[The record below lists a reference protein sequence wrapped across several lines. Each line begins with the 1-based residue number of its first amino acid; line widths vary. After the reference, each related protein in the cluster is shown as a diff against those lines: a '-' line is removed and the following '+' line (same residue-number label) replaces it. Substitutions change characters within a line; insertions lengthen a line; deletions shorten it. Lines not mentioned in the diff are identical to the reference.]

1 MNVVLVKD
9 IAIYGAGGF
18 GREVACV
25 LKCINEVKPTWNLV
39 GFFDDG
45 KQMGDQTEFGPVLGG
60 MAQLNS
66 YERSLSVV
74 FAIGSPRTVKL
85 LRDEIISDK
94 INFPNIIAPD
104 VHFVDEEHLVLGE
117 GNLFC
122 LGCTVT
128 CNVRIGDFNRFNG
141 YITVGHDVQMGS
153 YNAVMPGSRISGEVK
168 MGNYNFVGINAV
180 ILQGVTIGNDT
191 VVGANSVIIR
201 NTKDGE
207 TYIGNPAKKFSF

>member
-1 MNVVLVKD
+1 MKD

-25 LKCINEVKPTWNLV
+25 LKCINEVCPTWNLV

-45 KQMGDQTEFGPVLGG
+45 KQLGEQTEFGPILGG
-60 MAQLNS
+60 ITELNR
-66 YERSLSVV
+66 YEKPLSVV
-74 FAIGSPRTVKL
+74 FAIGFPKTVKI
-85 LRDEIISDK
+85 LRDKIISDK
-94 INFPNIIAPD
+94 IDFPNIVAPD
-104 VHFVDEEHLVLGE
+104 VRFLDKEHLVLGE

-128 CNVRIGDFNRFNG
+128 CNVRIGNFNRFNG
-141 YITVGHDVQMGS
+141 YITVGHDVQLGD

-168 MGNYNFVGINAV
+168 MGNYNFVGVNAA
-180 ILQGVTIGNDT
+180 ILQGITIGDDT

-201 NTKDGE
+201 NTKNGV
-207 TYIGNPAKKFSF
+207 TYIGNPAKKFSFNL

>member
-1 MNVVLVKD
+1 MKD

-45 KQMGDQTEFGPVLGG
+45 KQLGIQTEFGPVLGG
-60 MAQLNS
+60 MTQLNS
-66 YERSLSVV
+66 YETSLSVV
-74 FAIGSPRTVKL
+74 FAIGSPRTVSA
-85 LRDEIISDK
+85 LRNKVISDK
-94 INFPNIIAPD
+94 IDFPNIIAPD
-104 VHFVDEEHLVLGE
+104 VKFLDKEHLEMGE

-128 CNVRIGDFNRFNG
+128 CNVRIGSFNRFNG
-141 YITVGHDVQMGS
+141 YITIGHDVQLGD

-168 MGNYNFVGINAV
+168 MGNYNFVGVNAA
-180 ILQGVTIGNDT
+180 ILQGVTIGDDT

-201 NTKDGE
+201 DTKDGV

>member
-1 MNVVLVKD
+1 MKD

-25 LKCINEVKPTWNLV
+25 LKCINEVKPAWDLV

-45 KQMGDQTEFGPVLGG
+45 KQIGDSTGFGPVLGG

-66 YERSLSVV
+66 YGKPISVV
-74 FAIGSPRTVKL
+74 FAIGSPQTVKI
-85 LRDEIISDK
+85 LRNKVIAAQID
-94 INFPNIIAPD
+94 FPNIIAPD
-104 VHFVDEEHLVLGE
+104 VRFLDKEHLEMGE

-128 CNVRIGDFNRFNG
+128 CHVRIGSFNRFNG
-141 YITVGHDVQMGS
+141 YITIGHDVQMGD

-168 MGNYNFVGINAV
+168 MGSYNFVGVNAA
-180 ILQGVTIGNDT
+180 ILQGVTIGDNT